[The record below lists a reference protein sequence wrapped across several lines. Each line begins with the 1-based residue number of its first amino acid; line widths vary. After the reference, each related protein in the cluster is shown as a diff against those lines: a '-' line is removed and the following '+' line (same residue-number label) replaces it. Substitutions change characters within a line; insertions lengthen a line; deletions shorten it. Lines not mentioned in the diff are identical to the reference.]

1 MTNPSVP
8 ASQDTH
14 RDTPAGQ
21 ALLKLALP
29 NPALQELLADA
40 SGTAPSLTINSSEAA
55 RPLVLSALSTRTPL
69 LVVTATGHE
78 GEELTA
84 ELATYLGDDVAFFP
98 SWETLPHERLSPSI
112 DTVGRRLEVLHRL
125 HLADHPD
132 PQSPVAPLRVVVAA
146 TRSLIQ
152 PIQASLAQTQPLILH
167 VDQEIEFSDLPA
179 LLTNLAYER
188 VDLVSR
194 RGDFAVRGGIVDI
207 FPATAEHPVRIE
219 FWGDEISDIRTFSVA
234 DQRTIPDADLTWIA
248 MYPCSELL
256 MTEQVEHRAAELNR
270 ELAGHVAIADM
281 LDKLAQGIP
290 VAGREA
296 FIPALTPEELC
307 LLPSFLPAH
316 ALTVVCDQEKIRTR
330 TADLTRTCAEFLEA
344 SWESAAEGGQA
355 PIDLLHLGQGA
366 YRTLRDVHRETLEKN
381 GRWWVLN
388 PPGMLN
394 VDADTD
400 TLTREIP
407 WTPAPAPRGDLAAIE
422 ELVENLQGRL
432 GKNGTPVF
440 VIGPATTYRRLHQQF
455 RDRNV
460 VLHQLAPG
468 ASPKAGAINFLAG
481 QCRNGIDLPE
491 LLILSEPDLTGSRVG
506 TVSNRRSRVAKRRN
520 AVDPLA
526 LNAGDLVVHDQHGI
540 GRFVEMTE
548 RTIKTGEGTSR
559 REYLVI
565 EYAASKRGQN
575 GDRLYVPMEQLDQL
589 SRYVGGEQPALS
601 KMGGSDWKNTKRK
614 ARKAVREIAGELVQL
629 YAARQAAPGHAFAP
643 DTPWQQE
650 IEDAFPYVETED
662 QLRAIDEVKSDME
675 KPVPMDRVVVGD
687 VGYGKTE
694 VAMRAAFKAVQDG
707 KQVVVLVPTTLL
719 AQQHL
724 ETFSERM
731 AGFPVTVKGLSRFT
745 SPAESREI
753 LDGLR
758 DGTVDIVI
766 GTHRLLQ
773 AGVQWKNLGLVI
785 VDEEQRFG
793 VEHKEH
799 IKALRTHVDVL
810 TLSAT
815 PIPRTLEMS
824 LAGIREMSTILT
836 PPEDRQPILTYVGAY
851 DPKQVAAA
859 IRRELL
865 RDGQVFFVH
874 NKVSD
879 IDAVA
884 THLGE
889 LVPEARIVVAHGQMS
904 EQLLEQ
910 TVDGFWNHEW
920 DVLVCTTIVETGL
933 DISNANTLIVDHTDR
948 LGLSQMHQLR
958 GRVGRSRERGYAYF
972 LYPAGKPLTTV
983 AYDRLKTIAQNNE
996 LGAGMAVAMKDLE
1009 LRGAGNVL
1017 GAEQSG
1023 HIAGV
1028 GFDLY
1033 VRLVGEAV
1041 DAFRAVADGKPL
1053 EQPVNREVRVE
1064 LPVDAHIPA
1073 TYIEGERLRLEA
1085 YRKIAQAGDRSRL
1098 AAVTAELEDRYGEI
1112 PEVTRR
1118 LFSVALLRQLA
1129 QQHGIADIGLT
1140 GTTLRISPFP
1150 LPDSQQVRLRRLYP
1164 QARYRAAV
1172 QQIAVPL
1179 PQVSG
1184 KNLAAERIRDDD
1196 LLQWVAD
1203 LITGVKGLPRIS
1215 LEPPRPADSPEDSP
1229 VSDTTPSPASTSSP
1243 HRKGRSHG

>member
-1 MTNPSVP
+1 MPRIVLVYARRVTSFPLP
-8 ASQDTH
+8 AI
-14 RDTPAGQ
+14 PGA
-21 ALLKLALP
+21 ALLNLASS
-29 NPALQELLADA
+29 NVEVQHLQERASDTAVTQLTVNSVDAARAILLA
-40 SGTAPSLTINSSEAA
+40 
-55 RPLVLSALSTRTPL
+55 ALAQQQPL

-78 GEELTA
+78 AEELTA
-84 ELATYLGDDVAFFP
+84 ELEVFWGDKVAYFP

-112 DTVGRRLEVLHRL
+112 DTVGRRLQVLHRL
-125 HLADHPD
+125 Q
-132 PQSPVAPLRVVVAA
+132 PQEPGSPIEPLRIVVAA

-152 PIQASLAQTQPLILH
+152 PLQKNLVETEPLVLRL
-167 VDQEIEFSDLPA
+167 DQEIEFEDVPGA
-179 LLTNLAYER
+179 LTALAYER

-194 RGDFAVRGGIVDI
+194 RGDFAVRGGIIDI
-207 FPATAEHPVRIE
+207 FPSTADNPIRVE
-219 FWGDEISDIRTFSVA
+219 FWGDEISDIRPFSVA
-234 DQRTIPDADLTWIA
+234 DQRTIPELELDSAVI
-248 MYPCSELL
+248 YPCSELL
-256 MTEQVEHRAAELNR
+256 VTERVQRQAAVLSDK
-270 ELAGHVAIADM
+270 LASYPAINDL
-281 LDKLAQGIP
+281 LDKLAQGIA
-290 VAGREA
+290 VEGREA
-296 FIPALTPEELC
+296 FIPALAEDALQV
-307 LLPSFLPAH
+307 LPTFLPEG
-316 ALTVVCDQEKIRTR
+316 ALTVVLDQEKIRTR
-330 TADLTRTCAEFLEA
+330 TADLTRTCREFLDA
-344 SWESAAEGGQA
+344 SWESAADGGEA
-355 PIDLLHLGQGA
+355 PIDLLDLGAGV
-366 YRTLRDVHRETLEKN
+366 YRPLRQVKDETVEAG

-394 VDADTD
+394 TEAGDDVEVVKLSWNA
-400 TLTREIP
+400 
-407 WTPAPAPRGDLAAIE
+407 APAPRGDLAKIDQ
-422 ELVENLQGRL
+422 LVDDLHTRLSRPDSAPVYLIGPENL
-432 GKNGTPVF
+432 
-440 VIGPATTYRRLHQQF
+440 YRRISGQF
-455 RDRNV
+455 RDRA
-460 VLHQLAPG
+460 VLTQLLIDTVTPD
-468 ASPKAGAINFLAG
+468 PTKVNYLIG
-481 QCRNGIDLPE
+481 QTRNGVELPE
-491 LLILSEPDLTGSRVG
+491 CLILAEPDITGSRVA
-506 TVSNRRSRVAKRRN
+506 TVQRTRSKVAKRRN

-565 EYAASKRGQN
+565 EYAPSKRGHAP
-575 GDRLYVPMEQLDQL
+575 DRLYVPMEQLDQL
-589 SRYVGGEQPALS
+589 SRYVGGEKPALS
-601 KMGGSDWKNTKRK
+601 KMGGSDWTKTKRK
-614 ARKAVREIAGELVQL
+614 ARKAVREIAAELVQL
-629 YAARQAAPGHAFAP
+629 YATRQAAPGHAFSP
-643 DTPWQQE
+643 DTPWQSE
-650 IEDAFPYVETED
+650 MEEGFPYVETQD
-662 QLRAIDEVKSDME
+662 QLRAIDEVKDDME
-675 KPVPMDRVVVGD
+675 KPTPMDRVVVGD

-724 ETFSERM
+724 ETFTDRM
-731 AGFPVTVKGLSRFT
+731 AGFPMTVRGLSRFT
-745 SPAESREI
+745 SPAESKEV
-753 LDGLR
+753 LAGMA

-773 AGVQWKNLGLVI
+773 PAVRWKDLGLVV

-824 LAGIREMSTILT
+824 LAGIREMSTIMT
-836 PPEDRQPILTYVGAY
+836 PPEDREPILTYVGVY

-874 NKVSD
+874 NRVSD

-884 THLGE
+884 RDLGE
-889 LVPEARIVVAHGQMS
+889 LVPEARIAVAHGQMS
-904 EQLLEQ
+904 EQVLEQ
-910 TVDGFWNHEW
+910 TVNSFWNHEW

-933 DISNANTLIVDHTDR
+933 DISNANTLIVDHADR
-948 LGLSQMHQLR
+948 LGLAQMHQLR

-983 AYDRLKTIAQNNE
+983 AYDRLKTVAQNNE

-1041 DAFRAVADGKPL
+1041 EAFRAAADGKPVDT
-1053 EQPVNREVRVE
+1053 QRPVSRDVRID

-1073 TYIEGERLRLEA
+1073 EYIEGERLRLEA
-1085 YRKIAQAGDRSRL
+1085 YRKIAQAPDRERL
-1098 AAVTAELEDRYGEI
+1098 AAVVAELQDRYGEL
-1112 PEVTRR
+1112 PAVTER
-1118 LFSVALLRQLA
+1118 LLAVSLLRQLA
-1129 QQHGIADIGLT
+1129 QKHGIADIGLT
-1140 GTTLRISPFP
+1140 GATLRMSPMP
-1150 LPDSQQVRLRRLYP
+1150 LQDSQQVRLRRLYP
-1164 QARYRAAV
+1164 AARYRPTV
-1172 QQIAVPL
+1172 QQVAVTL
-1179 PQVSG
+1179 PREGESRVGGS
-1184 KNLAAERIRDDD
+1184 RIRDDE

-1203 LITGVKGLPRIS
+1203 LITGVFAEPRIS
-1215 LEPPRPADSPEDSP
+1215 LEIESETKPRAK
-1229 VSDTTPSPASTSSP
+1229 
-1243 HRKGRSHG
+1243 R